1 MQTNEV
7 QAIYAATVESM
18 EFHEVAN
25 IFPLMDGEQFR
36 DLCTDIAS
44 NGLIE
49 PIWVWQGKIIDGRNR
64 YRACVELGLP
74 TECREYRGTEEG
86 LLPFVLALNLKRR
99 HLTASQR
106 AAVAVDVEAMLAKQ
120 AKERQIR
127 KPVNSVFQLFEKQN
141 EPIHAAKQAA
151 HMLNTNTQ
159 YVVDAKKIKE
169 QEPRVFEQVLAGNL
183 TLKEAKKEIRTQEKK
198 EQHAKLTKLAE
209 TVPASDR
216 WNIFQGDISKV
227 RLEPGSIDAII
238 TDPPYPKDCL
248 PLWGELAKFA
258 KHHLK
263 PGGVLL
269 AMTGNLYIPDILAML
284 GEHLTYQWQL
294 ACTLPGQHSEVHAA
308 WVNNQMWKPILVYR
322 NGGDLVNI
330 GSDLFQ
336 NEGKDKAFHVWGQGV
351 DGYRWQIEHFTKP
364 NDLICDPFLGGGTT
378 AVAALQLKRRFVGFD
393 VEPEKVAI
401 SKGRLAELREE

>member
-7 QAIYAATVESM
+7 MGIYTATM

-36 DLCTDIAS
+36 DLCTDIAT

-49 PIWVWQGKIIDGRNR
+49 PIWIWQDKIIDGRNR
-64 YRACVELGLP
+64 YRACVQIGIP
-74 TECREYRGTEEG
+74 ADCREYKGTEEG
-86 LLPFVLALNLKRR
+86 LLNFVLSLNLERR

-106 AAVAVDVEAMLAKQ
+106 AAVGVDVEAYISKS

-127 KPVNSVFQLFEKQN
+127 KPADSVFQKIEKQT
-141 EPIHAAKQAA
+141 PIHAAKEAGKQLGVN
-151 HMLNTNTQ
+151 HQ
-159 YVVDAKKIKE
+159 YIIDAKKIKE

-183 TLKEAKKEIRTQEKK
+183 TLQEAKKEIRTQEKK
-198 EQHAKLTKLAE
+198 EQHAQLTKLAE

-216 WNIFQGDISKV
+216 WNIFQGDIAKV
-227 RLEPGSIDAII
+227 RLEAGSIDAII

-248 PLWGELAKFA
+248 PLWAELGKFA

-284 GEHLTYQWQL
+284 GESLTYQWQL
-294 ACTLPGQHSEVHAA
+294 ACVLPGQHSEVHAA

-336 NEGKDKAFHVWGQGV
+336 NEGRDKAFHVWGQGV

-378 AVAALQLKRRFVGFD
+378 AIAALQLKRRFMGFD
-393 VEPEKVAI
+393 VDAEKVAI
-401 SKGRLAELREE
+401 SKGRIGGLEDG

>member
-7 QAIYAATVESM
+7 MGIYTATM

-25 IFPLMDGEQFR
+25 IFPLMEGEQFR
-36 DLCTDIAS
+36 ELCTDIAT

-49 PIWVWQGKIIDGRNR
+49 PIWIWQDKIIDGRNR
-64 YRACVELGLP
+64 YRACVELGIP
-74 TECREYRGTEEG
+74 SECREYKGTEEG

-106 AAVAVDVEAMLAKQ
+106 AAVAVDVEALLAKQ

-127 KPVNSVFQLFEKQN
+127 KPVNSVFEKIQKQN

-151 HMLNTNTQ
+151 KMLGTNEH
-159 YVVDAKKIKE
+159 YVVDAKKVKE
-169 QEPRVFEQVLAGNL
+169 ADPRRFEQVLAGNL
-183 TLKEAKKEIRTQEKK
+183 TLQEAKKEIRTQEKK
-198 EQHAKLTKLAE
+198 DKHAELTEIAK
-209 TVPASDR
+209 TVNPSDR
-216 WNIFQGDISKV
+216 WDVFAGDISKV

-248 PLWGELAKFA
+248 LLWGELAKFA
-258 KHHLK
+258 KYHLK

-269 AMTGNLYIPDILAML
+269 AMTGDLYLPQILQML
-284 GEHLTYQWQL
+284 GEHLTYQWVL
-294 ACTLPGQHSEVHAA
+294 ACVLPGQHSEVHAA

-336 NEGKDKAFHVWGQGV
+336 NDGRDKDFHEWGQGV

-378 AVAALQLKRRFVGFD
+378 GVAALPLMRRFVGFD
-393 VEPEKVAI
+393 VDPEKVAV
-401 SKGRLAELREE
+401 SKGRLAGLQEGQ